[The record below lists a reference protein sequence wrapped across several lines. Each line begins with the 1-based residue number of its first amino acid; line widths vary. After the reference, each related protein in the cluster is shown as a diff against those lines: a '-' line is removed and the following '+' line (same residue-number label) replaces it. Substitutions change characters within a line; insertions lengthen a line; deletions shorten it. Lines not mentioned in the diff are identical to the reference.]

1 MTKYVQI
8 KSLKSILI
16 ANKGLQ
22 KKKQKKKQ
30 GNILLIL
37 QAKVMPNHKENK
49 VTKKKICRILKK
61 II

>member
-22 KKKQKKKQ
+22 KKKTEKETRKHFTYIASQSY
-30 GNILLIL
+30 
-37 QAKVMPNHKENK
+37 AKSQ
-49 VTKKKICRILKK
+49 RQ
-61 II
+61 